1 MDETNVRAR
10 AEEDFFDT
18 ARIAIEGMTC
28 DKCVETIEG
37 AFRGKDGIRDVKVE
51 LLQRTPEV
59 LHRGSA
65 TATVTFDRRQVHVAE
80 LHDLLLEHG
89 YRARRTADDEVPVVG

>member
-1 MDETNVRAR
+1 MDETNIRPR

-28 DKCVETIEG
+28 DRCVETIER
-37 AFRGKDGIRDVKVE
+37 AFRNKDGIR
-51 LLQRTPEV
+51 EV
-59 LHRGSA
+59 RVDRANS
-65 TATVTFDRRQVHVAE
+65 TATVTFDRRKLDVPT

-89 YRARRTADDEVPVVG
+89 YHARRRANDEIPAVGPVS

>member
-1 MDETNVRAR
+1 MDKTNIRAR

-18 ARIAIEGMTC
+18 TRIAIEGMTC

-37 AFRGKDGIRDVKVE
+37 AFRGKDGIRDVKVD
-51 LLQRTPEV
+51 R
-59 LHRGSA
+59 RSA
-65 TATVTFDRRQVHVAE
+65 TATVTFDRRKVHVPE

-89 YRARRTADDEVPVVG
+89 YRARRTADDEVPAVGPVP